1 MQDFKCNYKLI
12 IMMWNLLSTKGQGV
26 LDHEGGELVG
36 QNFMVGQILKEFCE
50 EKGNT
55 STINGKKVLKTFSP
69 KLEAMAFYE
78 FQTWQMCSHSRVETI
93 KVVIVCYVR
102 WELKGSIV
110 SQAPLNWR
118 GSHSRWMISGKHIN
132 KVWWKLWLAHA
143 NI

>member
-1 MQDFKCNYKLI
+1 M
-12 IMMWNLLSTKGQGV
+12 

-78 FQTWQMCSHSRVETI
+78 FQT
-93 KVVIVCYVR
+93 
-102 WELKGSIV
+102 
-110 SQAPLNWR
+110 
-118 GSHSRWMISGKHIN
+118 
-132 KVWWKLWLAHA
+132 
-143 NI
+143 